1 MSLTRVVWYAIK
13 IFEGKINE
21 TSCEMTVP
29 ATTALTS
36 DFISMAEDDEEREEV
51 LTLVSFKAKLCPNG
65 CNMCHHFRGDCTFWW
80 RGFAAQLTSACHL
93 AVYCLWNNLFG
104 SVQYGSDNSSLAEW
118 VSLSAP
124 TCSASG
130 VHRPLRCRS
139 HIPRGEAFL
148 LATRVSPLI
157 SPVMCWSDSSDCTS
171 GLTTFTLSLRL
182 TWLVNNLWQWQ
193 CWHCHDWLCCHC
205 HSHCIY
211 LWISVIFFSLSTF
224 KLTQTEDVRSQ
235 NNVKH
240 ENKL

>member
-21 TSCEMTVP
+21 TSCKMTVP

-130 VHRPLRCRS
+130 VHRPLRMSILHFARGSVFVSSSCEPANIACNVLKWQQWLHKWFDNI
-139 HIPRGEAFL
+139 HIVIEIDMTCQQL
-148 LATRVSPLI
+148 VTVT
-157 SPVMCWSDSSDCTS
+157 V
-171 GLTTFTLSLRL
+171 LTLPWLTLLSLSQSL
-182 TWLVNNLWQWQ
+182 HLFMNI
-193 CWHCHDWLCCHC
+193 C
-205 HSHCIY
+205 Y
-211 LWISVIFFSLSTF
+211 FFQF
-224 KLTQTEDVRSQ
+224 VYF
-235 NNVKH
+235 
-240 ENKL
+240 